1 MLAMLDTKHKSSYIM
16 GMNKLPLAKRVQI
29 LSMLCEG
36 SSMRSISRVCDVSIN
51 TVAKLL
57 DEAGRASL
65 AFHDER
71 VRGLQSKRVQCD
83 EIWSFVYAKNKNVV
97 DAKAPPKGAGDVWTW
112 TALDADSKLIC
123 SWAVGQRDA
132 YWAAAFI
139 DDLKQRL
146 ASRVQLTTDGLKHY
160 LVAVEDAFGGTDI
173 DFAQLVK
180 IYGDVPRRPGS
191 DPSERKYS
199 PPECIGAKK
208 TPVTGSPDPD
218 HISTSYVERQNLTM
232 RMSMKRFARLSNA
245 FSKKLASHRNALS
258 LYFFFYNWC
267 RIHKTLR
274 VTPAMAAGLTDRL
287 LSFEDLIAMMDAA
300 APKPGRPASYKK
312 RAHAE

>member
-1 MLAMLDTKHKSSYIM
+1 MLDAKHKSSYIV
-16 GMNKLPLAKRVQI
+16 GMNKLPMAKRVQI

-36 SSMRSISRVCDVSIN
+36 SSMRSVSRVCDVSIN

-71 VRGLQSKRVQCD
+71 VRGLKSQRVQCD

-112 TALDADSKLIC
+112 TAIDADTKLIC

-132 YWAAAFI
+132 YWAYAFLG
-139 DDLKQRL
+139 DLKDRL
-146 ASRVQLTTDGLKHY
+146 AARVQLTTDGHGAYLK
-160 LVAVEDAFGGTDI
+160 AVEDVFGNTDV

-180 IYGDVPRRPGS
+180 IYGDVPGGNKE
-191 DPSERKYS
+191 ERKYS
-199 PPECIGAKK
+199 PPACIGAKK
-208 TPVTGSPDPD
+208 KPVSGEPDPK

-245 FSKKLASHRNALS
+245 FSKKVASHRNALS

-274 VTPAMAAGLTDRL
+274 VTPAIAAGLAGKL
-287 LSFEDLIAMMDAA
+287 MSFEDLVALMDEA
-300 APKPGRPASYKK
+300 APKPGRPVTYRK
-312 RAHAE
+312 HEAEISN